1 MRARG
6 QRLQRGKVDLNDLVV
21 HGVRVGGQRHIILFA
36 PLRLQKGMGDFVAW
50 KNGGCRAQ
58 LRAHIG
64 DGGALGYRQVFHA
77 LAAVFH
83 DLAHTALYAH
93 HTQHLKD
100 DVLGAHHGAQ
110 RAGKLYQRRFWI
122 GDIIRAAAHGHGHV
136 QTARTHG
143 KAADA
148 ARRRRVA
155 VGADERFAGFG
166 EAFQMHLMADA
177 VARAGVA
184 HADLFGDGADE
195 TVVVGVH
202 KAALQRVVVD
212 ISDGKLR
219 AHTGDPH
226 GLIFQICHG
235 ARGVLCECLVDAQ
248 AHLAARLHFAVNE
261 VCGDDLLCDGLSHS
275 KTPLQFSCAAAR
287 RAGAYAQYGYILIYN
302 TCLISYCQ

>member
-1 MRARG
+1 M
-6 QRLQRGKVDLNDLVV
+6 
-21 HGVRVGGQRHIILFA
+21 
-36 PLRLQKGMGDFVAW
+36 PP
-50 KNGGCRAQ
+50 
-58 LRAHIG
+58 
-64 DGGALGYRQVFHA
+64 
-77 LAAVFH
+77 
-83 DLAHTALYAH
+83 
-93 HTQHLKD
+93 
-100 DVLGAHHGAQ
+100 
-110 RAGKLYQRRFWI
+110 
-122 GDIIRAAAHGHGHV
+122 
-136 QTARTHG
+136 
-143 KAADA
+143 
-148 ARRRRVA
+148 A

-219 AHTGDPH
+219 AHTGDTH

-235 ARGVLCECLVDAQ
+235 ARGV
-248 AHLAARLHFAVNE
+248 HFAVNE